1 VDEEDYFKRHL
12 KRHKTG
18 FKYFQNENFEMKVKG
33 QSKKRMF
40 VFKCFICNHLIENT
54 FELKKMWVDISKL
67 IIHIFGQEQ
76 NTLTRKNA
84 IGSKKF

>member
-54 FELKKMWVDISKL
+54 FELNKNMGRHFKTHHPQFWARAKYFNKKKRDW
-67 IIHIFGQEQ
+67 Q
-76 NTLTRKNA
+76 
-84 IGSKKF
+84 